1 MDMSN
6 YPHVT
11 IAEDGRLYSTGQ
23 HHPGFPRVLY
33 DALLHLIYNG
43 NVPIYRARMS
53 MAHSMEQCEVSVT
66 IPISLEEPWM
76 ATIISVELD
85 NTADQMAQV
94 ALISL
99 CGSRLADTA
108 TMPIVLFPILYRG
121 DPMW

>member
-1 MDMSN
+1 MEGCIPRANITRGFRECYTTHSSTSSTTGTFRSTVLVC
-6 YPHVT
+6 PWL
-11 IAEDGRLYSTGQ
+11 IAWSSVR
-23 HHPGFPRVLY
+23 
-33 DALLHLIYNG
+33 
-43 NVPIYRARMS
+43 
-53 MAHSMEQCEVSVT
+53 SVT
-66 IPISLEEPWM
+66 IPLSLEEPWM